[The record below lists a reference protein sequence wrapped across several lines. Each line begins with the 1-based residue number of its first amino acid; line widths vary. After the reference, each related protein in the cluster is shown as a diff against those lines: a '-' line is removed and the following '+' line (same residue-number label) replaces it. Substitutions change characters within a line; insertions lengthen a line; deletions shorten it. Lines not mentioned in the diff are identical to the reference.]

1 MPDQTNEREGADKP
15 GTDERLG
22 RLSEALDQ
30 AREKSAPTK
39 SQRTSSVRGY
49 GQAMRLSSE
58 FIAGVNFY
66 LYGRTLSQLTL
77 FQGRLES
84 TQRFL
89 LANSLCEALGEEHR
103 DTTRAQLINQ
113 LIQSGRDRDADLP
126 DSPRR
131 RRSAPEAEA
140 VSGLPSAPPPPSPAA
155 ASVAAS

>member
-58 FIAGVNFY
+58 FIAGILV
-66 LYGRTLSQLTL
+66 G
-77 FQGRLES
+77 
-84 TQRFL
+84 
-89 LANSLCEALGEEHR
+89 AALGWAV
-103 DTTRAQLINQ
+103 DQLFGISPWGLIVFLILGFAAGVLNLLRAAKMV
-113 LIQSGRDRDADLP
+113 DDP
-126 DSPRR
+126 
-131 RRSAPEAEA
+131 A
-140 VSGLPSAPPPPSPAA
+140 VRLDKKPPQG
-155 ASVAAS
+155 